1 MSNKDLSQFLPADI
15 FLKSAVVEKNPDMS
29 FREAVAEFFGVS
41 PEEITRIRRAKGA
54 SGWDITIDGIYE
66 PSQEEEDYQWDLG
79 PEEYWD
85 EDSEES
91 EWMSPKDMGIAQKMD
106 WSDDEGNEISDGQ
119 KLEYFKSRPD
129 MYEVDDENGL
139 VRLRAEEDWFPED
152 SNLDLGLG
160 REEDSEEEDYQKY
173 VKGIKKFIYDYS
185 DYIPAAEK
193 LEIVLQAL
201 DTDSA
206 ESSEAVGPAMKT
218 IKHFLSEYDYSLPDN
233 AIAFLK
239 DCLDVLSDIDLE
251 LQDWEREG
259 YGNEIAYQNRWRD
272 YTEPEEE
279 MDDAE
284 EDYRRDP
291 YSPWNY

>member
-1 MSNKDLSQFLPADI
+1 MSNKDLSQFLPADL

-41 PEEITRIRRAKGA
+41 PEEITRIRRTKDAK
-54 SGWDITIDGIYE
+54 GWDITIEGMYE

-79 PEEYWD
+79 PEEYGD
-85 EDSEES
+85 
-91 EWMSPKDMGIAQKMD
+91 
-106 WSDDEGNEISDGQ
+106 
-119 KLEYFKSRPD
+119 
-129 MYEVDDENGL
+129 
-139 VRLRAEEDWFPED
+139 
-152 SNLDLGLG
+152 
-160 REEDSEEEDYQKY
+160 EEDSEEEDYQEY

-185 DYIPAAEK
+185 DYIPDAEK
-193 LEIVLQAL
+193 LKIVLQAL

-218 IKHFLSEYDYSLPDN
+218 IKHFLSEYDYSLPDQ

-239 DCLDVLSDIDLE
+239 DCLDILSDIDLE

-259 YGNEIAYQNRWRD
+259 DRNEIAYQNRWRD

>member
-1 MSNKDLSQFLPADI
+1 MSNKDLSQFLPAGI

-29 FREAVAEFFGVS
+29 FRELVAKFFGVS
-41 PEEITRIRRAKGA
+41 PEEITRIRRTKDA
-54 SGWDITIDGIYE
+54 SGWDITIEGMYE

-85 EDSEES
+85 EESEEP
-91 EWMSPKDMGIAQKMD
+91 EWMTPKDMGIVQKMD
-106 WSDDEGNEISDGQ
+106 WSDDNGNEIPDDQ
-119 KLEYFKSRPD
+119 KLEYFKSRND
-129 MYEVDDENGL
+129 MYEVDEENGL
-139 VRLRAEEDWFPED
+139 VRLKPEEDWFGD
-152 SNLDLGLG
+152 DLEIGG
-160 REEDSEEEDYQKY
+160 VGEEDSEEENYQEY
-173 VKGIKKFIYDYS
+173 VRGIKKFIYDYS
-185 DYIPAAEK
+185 DYIPDAEK

-251 LQDWEREG
+251 LEDWEREG
-259 YGNEIAYQNRWRD
+259 YRNETAYQNRWRD
-272 YTEPEEE
+272 YTDPEEE

-291 YSPWNY
+291 YSPWND